1 MLRMPDVIPVTVRS
15 HLPKRLA
22 GVWIARIG
30 PPIGLAVDSWS
41 LLGYELAREELL
53 LWLDEHL
60 DAAVDAAAGCV
71 TRRGAT
77 DLARDERGRLTMIRV
92 GGARYAVAYLE
103 GHVGCTEE
111 FEQIPQVLNGASELV
126 NEVFGERGRHARTA
140 LGHMVM
146 PLRSP
151 VMVGSTTFG
160 SFAT

>member
-1 MLRMPDVIPVTVRS
+1 MRGILDDPVTVRS

-60 DAAVDAAAGCV
+60 DAAVDTAAGRV

-92 GGARYAVAYLE
+92 GGARYAIAYLE
-103 GHVGCTEE
+103 EHVGCDTCDLWE
-111 FEQIPQVLNGASELV
+111 PA
-126 NEVFGERGRHARTA
+126 
-140 LGHMVM
+140 
-146 PLRSP
+146 PLRTSEY
-151 VMVGSTTFG
+151 
-160 SFAT
+160 ARCWQCDLDLARAA